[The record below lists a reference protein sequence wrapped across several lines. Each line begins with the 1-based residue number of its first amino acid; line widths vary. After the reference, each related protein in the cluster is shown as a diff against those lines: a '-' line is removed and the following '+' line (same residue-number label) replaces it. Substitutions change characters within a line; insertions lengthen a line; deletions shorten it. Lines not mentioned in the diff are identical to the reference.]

1 MSKLPDFFDNLDDQ
15 KIEDYKEKIDKS
27 IKIYIDRLSE
37 LIYDI
42 DNLND
47 QYNILLNSHIETTEE
62 LKLNEVKKNELEF
75 ELQNNNYKTE
85 KQLEE
90 FKKTEKQL
98 YDTNIKTK
106 ELTEEKKLLEDK
118 LNIISIEKNNLEN
131 NIKEL
136 KNNNNKHEK
145 TIEDLQK
152 KILIFENE
160 SFLNKKEKE
169 TCEDLKKK
177 LEEKKEILIEKDKIL
192 IKLKSVTDLL
202 DTELNDDTDDDT
214 DHVKIIKKEQETQ
227 IQRSNLLQHKPVK
240 IKTIRQELPE
250 LTEIVEQRVQ
260 LHKKLEKI
268 SEQKSEEKSE
278 KEILD
283 EIKTNINTRDKY
295 KQSEEMKR
303 IINYI
308 DGDETKRENLGEINF
323 VIRQLQNIIKNESFG
338 KDSNFFTS
346 PCGKKD
352 KNGKLIK
359 ELEENNIL
367 YCNLNKNLEELE
379 KLKKLKK

>member
-15 KIEDYKEKIDKS
+15 KIEDYKEKINKS

-37 LIYDI
+37 LINDI

-47 QYNILLNSHIETTEE
+47 KYNILLNSHIETTEE
-62 LKLNEVKKNELEF
+62 LKLNKVKKNELESQ
-75 ELQNNNYKTE
+75 LISNNYKTE
-85 KQLEE
+85 EQFEE
-90 FKKTEKQL
+90 FKKTEKEL

-106 ELTEEKKLLEDK
+106 KLTEEKNLLEDK

-131 NIKEL
+131 NIREL
-136 KNNNNKHEK
+136 KNNNDKHEQI
-145 TIEDLQK
+145 IEELKK

-160 SFLNKKEKE
+160 SSLNKKEKE
-169 TCEDLKKK
+169 ICEDLKKK

-202 DTELNDDTDDDT
+202 DTELNDDTDDVT
-214 DHVKIIKKEQETQ
+214 IIKKEKR
-227 IQRSNLLQHKPVK
+227 IQRSNLLQKPV
-240 IKTIRQELPE
+240 IRQELPE
-250 LTEIVEQRVQ
+250 LTEVAQQLVQ
-260 LHKKLEKI
+260 LQQKKLEKI
-268 SEQKSEEKSE
+268 SEQKSEQKSE
-278 KEILD
+278 KEILEEINKNIKD
-283 EIKTNINTRDKY
+283 ET
-295 KQSEEMKR
+295 KQSVEMKR

-308 DGDETKRENLGEINF
+308 NGDETKRKDLNGINY
-323 VIRQLQNIIKNESFG
+323 VIMQLKNIKKNKSFG

-352 KNGKLIK
+352 AHGNLKDNDD
-359 ELEENNIL
+359 NIL

-379 KLKKLKK
+379 ELEELKKLKK